1 MHYTINMTSF
11 RTDSLATMKFLNA
24 AGISKK
30 QAEAISQAIHD
41 VNKGVVTREYLD
53 SRLNDFEFRFEQKID
68 QKLVILEQ
76 RMTIKMG
83 LMLAATIGVLAKLQG
98 LF

>member
-1 MHYTINMTSF
+1 
-11 RTDSLATMKFLNA
+11 MKSLNA

-30 QAEAISQAIHD
+30 QAEAIAQAIHD
-41 VNKGVVTREYLD
+41 VNKGIVTREYLD
-53 SRLNDFEFRFEQKID
+53 LRLDDVE

-76 RMTIKMG
+76 RIIIKMG
-83 LMLAATIGVLAKLQG
+83 LMFAATIGILAKLQG